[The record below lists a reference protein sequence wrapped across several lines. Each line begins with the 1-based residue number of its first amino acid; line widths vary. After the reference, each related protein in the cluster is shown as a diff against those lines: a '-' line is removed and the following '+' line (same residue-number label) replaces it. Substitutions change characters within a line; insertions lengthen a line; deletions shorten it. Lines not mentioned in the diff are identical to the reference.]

1 LRAKIRFFAT
11 LETGM
16 WDAPGCSRDGL
27 KHVCAAEEL
36 APGSFVS
43 ELFDRVCGRVRP
55 FQETFGSGVILLI
68 GDVGSPHC
76 LWLKKRFKLRYY
88 GFPLGLQFCVPRF
101 EVFA

>member
-1 LRAKIRFFAT
+1 LRAKSGFLAA

-16 WDAPGCSRDGL
+16 WDAPVCSRVAQ
-27 KHVCAAEEL
+27 KHVGAAEEL